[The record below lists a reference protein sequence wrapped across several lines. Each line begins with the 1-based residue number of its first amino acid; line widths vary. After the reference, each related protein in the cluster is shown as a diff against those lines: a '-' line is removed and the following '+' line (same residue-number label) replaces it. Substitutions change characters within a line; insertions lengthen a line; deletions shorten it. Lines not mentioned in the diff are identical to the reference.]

1 MANVNLHIVQAEFP
15 EDCNVIVGQSHF
27 IKTAEDLY
35 EALVTSCPGIE
46 FGVAFCEASG
56 DCKIRYEGNDREMI
70 DLAVKNAGAI
80 AAGHTFFIALRK
92 AYPINVLD
100 RVKNCQEVCHV
111 FAATANPLQIV
122 VAESEQGRGIVG
134 VIDGFLPKGVENEK
148 DIADRRALLST
159 IIGYKR

>member
-1 MANVNLHIVQAEFP
+1 MAEIKWQIVQAEFP

-46 FGVAFCEASG
+46 FGIGFCEASG
-56 DCKIRYEGNDREMI
+56 DCLVRFEGNNQEMI
-70 DLAVKNAGAI
+70 DLAVKNAQAI

-100 RVKNCQEVCHV
+100 RVKNCQEVCRV

-122 VAESEQGRGIVG
+122 IAETEQGRGIVG
-134 VIDGFLPKGVENEK
+134 VIDGFPPEGVETEA
-148 DIADRRALLST
+148 DIKGRRALLSD

>member
-1 MANVNLHIVQAEFP
+1 MANVTLQIVQAEFP

-46 FGVAFCEASG
+46 FGVGFCEASG
-56 DCKIRYEGNDREMI
+56 DCLIRWEGNNQEMI
-70 DLAVKNAGAI
+70 DLAVKNARAI

-100 RVKNCQEVCHV
+100 RVKNCQEVCRV
-111 FAATANPLQIV
+111 FAATANPLQILI
-122 VAESEQGRGIVG
+122 AETEQGRGIVG
-134 VIDGFLPKGVENEK
+134 VVDGFPPKGVETAE
-148 DIADRRALLST
+148 DIEARRALLSK

>member
-35 EALVTSCPGIE
+35 EALITSCPGIE